1 MGRGKNRFLSY
12 LEENFYDQIYN
23 SIKFYVIKHKEEL
36 IIEPNDLITV
46 EDIDVENL
54 GLMSVWIDSKDDSR
68 IEFDLHVNTDIS
80 YVEVSGKH
88 RDREASGTRLWLTL
102 SCKAKVEDEIK
113 GFFITN
119 VDLFNKDTKQTKPL
133 DEYMVPCISR
143 SEYEK
148 YANEILSKYYPE
160 ADKGDGPIDPRV
172 IARRMGFTIIERSIR
187 KDRGIFGQI
196 YFDECTTTLFN
207 SESDKEEEITIP
219 ANTIIIDPDANDKYS
234 YGSENITIAHEC
246 VHGYLHRKAFKFAK
260 IINKGITDTLSCM
273 TTGEIK
279 GIERD
284 GNQNYMECQ
293 ANGIAPFLL
302 LPRNRLVR
310 SYEHELDQLM
320 HLCCME
326 EPDAVEVAIGNI
338 ASIFNV
344 TKYAVKKR
352 LFDLGFDEVGGA
364 CNFIDGDYVRPFSFK
379 KGSMKA
385 DETFVISFDDFTAMV
400 NDNKS
405 NILITLSMG
414 DYVFVENHLCVS
426 DEKYVVRNCNGQLV
440 MTDYGRTHV
449 DECCLKFKVKSKGKV
464 ESQEIVMFCYLA
476 RGTGC
481 DLGFDITISGGGLD
495 LTNPDDVEKITTYS
509 NNVKDTMKAIKGMEF
524 CEALS
529 YLIDCQGLEIKE
541 FTEDSEDSSSLSM
554 RQVERYKNGET
565 KNLNKRVVIA
575 LCLALKLPLQ
585 ISELLLEI
593 AGYKLNTSEED
604 TLLLTILST
613 MRGRKFDEINSI
625 LTSRGFKP
633 LTNTRN

>member
-1 MGRGKNRFLSY
+1 MARGKNRFLSY
-12 LEENFYDQIYN
+12 LEENFYDRIYN
-23 SIKFYVIKHKEEL
+23 SIKSYVIRHREDL
-36 IIEPNDLITV
+36 IIEPNDLIAV

-54 GLMSVWIDSKDDSR
+54 GLMSAWIDSKDDSR
-68 IEFDLHVNTDIS
+68 IEFDLHVNPDIS
-80 YVEVSGKH
+80 YVEVSGRH

-148 YANEILSKYYPE
+148 YANEMLGKYYPE
-160 ADKGDGPIDPRV
+160 AAKGDGPIDPHI

-187 KDRGIFGQI
+187 KDKSIFGQI

-207 SESDKEEEITIP
+207 SEKEADEEITIP

-234 YGSENITIAHEC
+234 YGSKNITIAHEC

-284 GNQNYMECQ
+284 GNPNYMECQ

-326 EPDAVEVAIGNI
+326 EPDAIEVAIGNI

-352 LFDLGFDEVGGA
+352 LFDLGFEEVGGA

-379 KGSMKA
+379 KGSLKT
-385 DETFVISFDDFTAMV
+385 DETFVLSF
-400 NDNKS
+400 NDLIDMINDPKT
-405 NILITLSMG
+405 NLLVILLQG
-414 DYVFVENHLCVS
+414 NYVFVENHLCVS
-426 DEKYVVRNCNGQLV
+426 DEKYVVKNCNGQLV
-440 MTDYGRTHV
+440 MTDYGRTHA

-464 ESQEIVMFCYLA
+464 ESQEIVMYCYLA
-476 RGTGC
+476 RGNGC
-481 DLGFDITISGGGLD
+481 DLSFDISVATDKTSFASNNGIESID
-495 LTNPDDVEKITTYS
+495 YFEKI
-509 NNVKDTMKAIKGMEF
+509 NEVKKKIRGMEF

-529 YLIDCQGLEIKE
+529 YLIGYQGLEIKE
-541 FTEDSEDSSSLSM
+541 FTDDPDDSSSLSA

-565 KNLNKRVVIA
+565 TNLNKRVVVAI
-575 LCLALKLPLQ
+575 CLALRLPPSL
-585 ISELLLEI
+585 SEELLNC
-593 AGYKLNTSEED
+593 AGMSLGNSKD
-604 TLLLTILST
+604 DAILLGLLMTG
-613 MRGRKFDEINSI
+613 RGKKFDEINNM
-625 LTSRGFKP
+625 LVNKGYKP